1 MCSLGSLSE
10 MRLIFVLR
18 LRIIGLILNFILL
31 LQIAI
36 RCAKIFISRLKVMIL
51 PVVHT
56 VGSSIVV
63 LVMLIGLINVIVI
76 TETDSILFDG
86 FLKLSENIVII
97 FWSLSCIEVYFP
109 FDLILVSAPVCI
121 TYLHRLT
128 RKIIVRAGWLL
139 IGKISRKLV
148 RFLL

>member
-31 LQIAI
+31 LQIVI
-36 RCAKIFISRLKVMIL
+36 RHANIFISRLVMIL

-56 VGSSIVV
+56 VSSPIIVLIV
-63 LVMLIGLINVIVI
+63 LIDLINII
-76 TETDSILFDG
+76 IIAETDSILIDG
-86 FLKLSENIVII
+86 FLKLSENVVII
-97 FWSLSCIEVYFP
+97 FLSLSCIEVYLSFS
-109 FDLILVSAPVCI
+109 LIVISAPVSI

-128 RKIIVRAGWLL
+128 RKIIVRTVWLL
-139 IGKISRKLV
+139 IGKVSRKLI

>member
-1 MCSLGSLSE
+1 MCSLDSLSE

-36 RCAKIFISRLKVMIL
+36 RCANIFFSRFKVMIL

-63 LVMLIGLINVIVI
+63 LVMLIGLINVIII
-76 TETDSILFDG
+76 TKTDSILFYG
-86 FLKLSENIVII
+86 FFKLSENVVII
-97 FWSLSCIEVYFP
+97 FLSLSCIEVSFP
-109 FDLILVSAPVCI
+109 FDLILVSAPVSI

-128 RKIIVRAGWLL
+128 RKIIVRAAWLL
-139 IGKISRKLV
+139 IGKVSRELI
-148 RFLL
+148 RLLL